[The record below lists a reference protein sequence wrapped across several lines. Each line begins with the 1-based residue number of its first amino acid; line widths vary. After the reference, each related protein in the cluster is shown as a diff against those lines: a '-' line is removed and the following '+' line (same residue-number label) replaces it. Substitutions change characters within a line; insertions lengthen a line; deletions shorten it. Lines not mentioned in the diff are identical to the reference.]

1 MKKKPLPWFSLDN
14 RKVLPSLNCLI
25 IEMNCNSTP
34 DRGGGRWTVLGVR
47 KRAGA
52 DRGPANAW
60 GCSYKTHTLFLRQ
73 PPLIGSLIAGLI
85 CEYSKGP
92 MVLACFKTSQNMLW
106 WPPRHCNSHAPTTFL
121 FSDPR
126 HFFFVSLRAVQDVD
140 KMNSKW
146 PMWGWIFL
154 ETNSK
159 LWEEKKGCS
168 HFFFFFFFLEGVH
181 LFIFSETLSGSDS
194 RSQFHESVFSPK
206 F

>member
-126 HFFFVSLRAVQDVD
+126 HFFFCLPTCSPGCRQNEFQVTYVGVDFFRNKQQIMRGKKRLFSL
-140 KMNSKW
+140 
-146 PMWGWIFL
+146 
-154 ETNSK
+154 
-159 LWEEKKGCS
+159 
-168 HFFFFFFFLEGVH
+168 FFFFFFLEGVH